1 MFLIIIY
8 AASNLIIFAT
18 GNLSFHEPY
27 TMIAAGDGTL
37 KIDLMKPALYEET
50 FIRSVEYITTI
61 TIIMPKKQQ
70 QHLISS
76 LSLYVQDRCSEAPFS
91 LYIMMILSDAPGR
104 LSTES
109 SITLMFNSSC

>member
-1 MFLIIIY
+1 
-8 AASNLIIFAT
+8 
-18 GNLSFHEPY
+18 
-27 TMIAAGDGTL
+27 MIAAGDGTL
-37 KIDLMKPALYEET
+37 KTDLMKPVLYEET

-61 TIIMPKKQQ
+61 TIIIMPKKQQ

-76 LSLYVQDRCSEAPFS
+76 LSLCVQDRRGEAPFS

-109 SITLMFNSSC
+109 SITLMFNLSC